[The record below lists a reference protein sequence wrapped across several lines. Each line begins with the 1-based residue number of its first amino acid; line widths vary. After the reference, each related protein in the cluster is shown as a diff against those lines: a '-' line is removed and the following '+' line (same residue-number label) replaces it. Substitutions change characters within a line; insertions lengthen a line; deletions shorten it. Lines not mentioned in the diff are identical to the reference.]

1 MLDAPPSPSEV
12 SRLDRPP
19 RDGDYLRLP
28 DGFGRRVAIFVDTE
42 EEFDW
47 SKPPSRSERS
57 TSAAESLPIVH
68 RRLQSY
74 GVAPVYLVDHPIAT
88 DPRCVATLRE
98 FQDGGECM
106 VGTQLHP
113 WVNPPFEEEVT
124 AVNSFPGN
132 LPLALERAKLGR
144 LTDVIESAF
153 GKRPLVYR
161 AGRYGVGRHTAALLD
176 ELGYQA
182 DVSVRAL
189 FDYSDEGGPNFSG
202 VRPFPYRIAGTA
214 MVEVPL
220 TAAYVGALRGHGG
233 RLYRLAGRVPRLRG
247 LLARTD
253 LVSRVALTPEG
264 MPLAD
269 VKEAVER
276 LLDDGVQ
283 LFSIS
288 FHSPS
293 VEPGNT
299 PYVRD
304 AKDLATFYAWWDGV
318 FDLFARRGVQPAS
331 MEEVLAATR
340 AATPLA
346 PRQV

>member
-1 MLDAPPSPSEV
+1 VPDTPQDAA
-12 SRLDRPP
+12 RLDRPP
-19 RDGDYLRLP
+19 REDDYLRLP
-28 DGFGRRVAIFVDTE
+28 ESFGRRVAIFVDTE

-57 TSAAESLPIVH
+57 TGAAESLPIVH
-68 RRLQSY
+68 RRLRSY
-74 GVAPVYLVDHPIAT
+74 GVAPVYLVDHPIAS
-88 DPRCVATLRE
+88 DPRSVATLRE
-98 FQDGGECM
+98 FQESGECM

-113 WVNPPFEEEVT
+113 WVNPPFEEDVT

-132 LPLALERAKLGR
+132 LPPALERAKLAR
-144 LTDVIESAF
+144 LTDLIENGF
-153 GKRPLVYR
+153 GRRPLVYR
-161 AGRYGVGRHTAALLD
+161 AGRYGVGRHTASLLQ

-189 FDYSDEGGPNFSG
+189 FDYSGEGGPDFSR
-202 VRPFPYRIAGTA
+202 VRPYPYRVAGTDLF
-214 MVEVPL
+214 EIPL
-220 TAAYVGALRGHGG
+220 TAAYLGALRDHGAGLYRAAG
-233 RLYRLAGRVPRLRG
+233 RLEPVRG
-247 LLARTD
+247 VLARTG

-264 MPLAD
+264 MPLAE

-293 VEPGNT
+293 VEPGHT

-304 AKDLATFYAWWDGV
+304 EADLATFYAWWDGV
-318 FDLFARRGVQPAS
+318 FDLFGKRGVAPAS
-331 MEEVLAATR
+331 MDEVLAATR
-340 AATPLA
+340 AGTPLS
-346 PRQV
+346 

>member
-1 MLDAPPSPSEV
+1 VPDNPQDAA
-12 SRLDRPP
+12 RLDRPP
-19 RDGDYLRLP
+19 REDDYLRLP
-28 DGFGRRVAIFVDTE
+28 ESFGRRVAIFVDTE

-57 TSAAESLPIVH
+57 TGAAESLPIVH
-68 RRLQSY
+68 RRLRSY
-74 GVAPVYLVDHPIAT
+74 GVAPVYLVDHPIAS
-88 DPRCVATLRE
+88 DPRSVATLRE
-98 FQDGGECM
+98 FQESGECM

-113 WVNPPFEEEVT
+113 WVNPPFEEDVT

-132 LPLALERAKLGR
+132 LPPALERAKLAR
-144 LTDVIESAF
+144 LTDLIENGF
-153 GKRPLVYR
+153 GRRPLVYR
-161 AGRYGVGRHTAALLD
+161 AGRYGVGRHTASLLQ

-189 FDYSDEGGPNFSG
+189 FDYSGEGGPDFSR
-202 VRPFPYRIAGTA
+202 VRPYPYRVAGTDLF
-214 MVEVPL
+214 EIPL
-220 TAAYVGALRGHGG
+220 TAAYLGALRDHGAGLYRAAG
-233 RLYRLAGRVPRLRG
+233 RLEPVRG
-247 LLARTD
+247 VLARTG

-264 MPLAD
+264 MPLAE

-293 VEPGNT
+293 VEPGHT

-304 AKDLATFYAWWDGV
+304 EADLATFYAWWDGV
-318 FDLFARRGVQPAS
+318 FDLFGKRGVAPAS
-331 MEEVLAATR
+331 MDEVLAATR
-340 AATPLA
+340 AGTPLS
-346 PRQV
+346 